1 MIGLWFKKSSNSIT
15 TKTFEVGIFYRKL
28 KGKNLEC
35 QNDTG
40 IHWSAPVQQFWID
53 TVMKDK
59 LIYSLRIYSDVITVS
74 PLSIFFFRFSQLES
88 VSESAAVSSERK
100 WLFCDN
106 MSTYDHSDTHRE
118 YVTKI
123 RIT

>member
-1 MIGLWFKKSSNSIT
+1 MTLAFIEAHQFSNILNWHSYERQT
-15 TKTFEVGIFYRKL
+15 DIFL
-28 KGKNLEC
+28 KDLLRRYYC
-35 QNDTG
+35 F
-40 IHWSAPVQQFWID
+40 SF
-53 TVMKDK
+53 
-59 LIYSLRIYSDVITVS
+59 IY
-74 PLSIFFFRFSQLES
+74 FFFRFSQLES
-88 VSESAAVSSERK
+88 VSESAAVSSARK

>member
-40 IHWSAPVQQFWID
+40 IH
-53 TVMKDK
+53 
-59 LIYSLRIYSDVITVS
+59 
-74 PLSIFFFRFSQLES
+74 
-88 VSESAAVSSERK
+88 
-100 WLFCDN
+100 
-106 MSTYDHSDTHRE
+106 
-118 YVTKI
+118 
-123 RIT
+123 